1 MTISPPEP
9 RTGDAPDLRARFLRI
24 RAESEALALP
34 LSLED
39 QTVQT
44 MPDVS
49 PTKWHLAHTT
59 WFFETFVLE
68 AFEPGFQPFH
78 PAYRY
83 LFNSYY
89 NGVGPQFFRPHRGN
103 LSRPGV
109 AEIRAYRSQ
118 ITERVA
124 VLMESWGAAAPAE
137 ALSLIELGI
146 NHEQQHQELILTDIK
161 HVLGINPLHPVY
173 EAPAGLRA
181 VEDAPE
187 LSWCGFKGGLV
198 EAGHDGAGF
207 IFDNEGPRHTV
218 FLQSFALASRPVT
231 CGEYLEF
238 MDDGGYRRPELW
250 LSAGWAT
257 VQERGWQAPLYWQR
271 DGEYWGLYTLGGF
284 RRVIGSEVLSHV
296 GFFEAAAFAKW
307 AGKRL
312 PTEFEWEH
320 AAAGEAVEGNFA
332 DSRLFHPARA
342 VERMFGDVWKWTASA
357 YLPYPGYR
365 EVDGPVGEYNGKFM
379 ASQMVLRGGSAAT
392 PAGHVRATYRNF
404 FPPDARW
411 QFSGLVLAEDRT

>member
-1 MTISPPEP
+1 MTISPPE
-9 RTGDAPDLRARFLRI
+9 TQAGDASDLRARFLRT

-34 LSLED
+34 LSSED

-59 WFFETFVLE
+59 WFFDTFILE
-68 AFEPGFQPFH
+68 AFEPGYRAFH

-124 VLMESWGAAAPAE
+124 SLMEAWGAAAPAE

-173 EAPAGLRA
+173 QAPAGLRA

-187 LSWCGFKGGLV
+187 LRWRGFEGGLA
-198 EAGHDGAGF
+198 ETGHEGAGF
-207 IFDNEGPRHTV
+207 IFDNEGPRHRV
-218 FLQSFALASRPVT
+218 WLPPFALASRPVT

-238 MDDGGYRRPELW
+238 MEDGGYRRPELW

-271 DGEYWGLYTLGGF
+271 DGEHWGLYTLGGF

-296 GFFEAAAFAKW
+296 SFFEAAAFAKW

-320 AAAGEAVEGNFA
+320 AATGEAIEGNFA

-342 VERMFGDVWKWTASA
+342 AERMFGDVWRWTASA

-379 ASQMVLRGGSAAT
+379 ASQTVLRGGSAAT

-411 QFSGLVLAEDRT
+411 QFSGLVLAEDRP

>member
-1 MTISPPEP
+1 MTLSPSEP
-9 RTGDAPDLRARFLRI
+9 RLDSALGLRERFLRA
-24 RAESEALALP
+24 RAESESLVLP
-34 LSLED
+34 LSSED

-44 MPDVS
+44 MADVS

-59 WFFETFVLE
+59 WFFDVFILE
-68 AFEPGFQPFH
+68 AFEPGYKPFH

-89 NGVGPQFFRPHRGN
+89 NGVGPQYFRPQRGH

-118 ITERVA
+118 VTERVA
-124 VLMESWGAAAPAE
+124 SLLESWSEAAPAE
-137 ALSLIELGI
+137 AASLIELGI
-146 NHEQQHQELILTDIK
+146 NHEQQHQELIVTDIK
-161 HVLGINPLHPVY
+161 HVLGGNPLHPVY
-173 EAPAGLRA
+173 EAPSGLRA
-181 VEDAPE
+181 VEEAPA
-187 LSWCGFKGGLV
+187 LRWRAFKGGLV
-198 EAGHDGAGF
+198 AIGHDGPGF
-207 IFDNEGPRHTV
+207 AFDNEGPRHTV
-218 FLQSFALASRPVT
+218 WLEPFRLATRPVT

-238 MDDGGYRRPELW
+238 MADGGYHRPELW

-257 VQERGWQAPLYWQR
+257 AQERHWQAPLYWER
-271 DGEYWGLYTLGGF
+271 DGESWSLYTLGGF
-284 RRVIGSEVLSHV
+284 RPVIASEVLSHV
-296 GFFEAAAFAKW
+296 SFFEAAAFAKW

-312 PTEFEWEH
+312 PTEFEWEI
-320 AAAGEAVEGNFA
+320 AARGVAEDGNFA

-342 VERMFGDVWKWTASA
+342 SERMFGDVWKWTASA

-392 PAGHVRATYRNF
+392 PAGHTRVTYRNF

-411 QFSGLVLAEDRT
+411 QFSGLVLAEDRA